1 MLLFD
6 TDTMYIASFLH
17 IFVLQSFCLS
27 SQMITHTRVPHLK
40 AVSVRLEAKTHVTF
54 VALEPCALPQFFE
67 KFAQV
72 TIYTLFPCDML
83 QLVWCSYF
91 FLLSW

>member
-1 MLLFD
+1 MLFD
-6 TDTMYIASFLH
+6 TDTMYIAYFFLH

-27 SQMITHTRVPHLK
+27 SQMITYTRVPHLK

-54 VALEPCALPQFFE
+54 VALEPCMLPQFFE

-72 TIYTLFPCDML
+72 TIYTLC
-83 QLVWCSYF
+83 
-91 FLLSW
+91 LSPFA